1 MTIVKEIMKPEMKQV
16 VLVAL
21 AIMIVLLLVLDTLVA
36 KEQGTL

>member
-1 MTIVKEIMKPEMKQV
+1 MNPEIKQV

-21 AIMIVLLLVLDTLVA
+21 AIIIVLLLGLVTLVA

>member
-1 MTIVKEIMKPEMKQV
+1 MKQI

-21 AIMIVLLLVLDTLVA
+21 PIIIVLLLVLAPLAV